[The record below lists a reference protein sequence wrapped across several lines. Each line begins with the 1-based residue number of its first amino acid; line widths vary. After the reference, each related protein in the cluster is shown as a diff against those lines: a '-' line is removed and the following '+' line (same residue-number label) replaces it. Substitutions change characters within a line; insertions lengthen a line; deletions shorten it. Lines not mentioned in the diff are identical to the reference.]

1 MYAIYD
7 NIYRQYTP
15 NVSIYT
21 IHGSYGY
28 VFLLFL
34 QLLYLQIS
42 SYNTCICIYIYI
54 SRKNMLH
61 ISGISLLRSSIERNT
76 HTYGYMYGYVF
87 SLCIIIGWSWF
98 GKHHSLLGIHQVA
111 YNDAVPKF
119 RGEGAGVAGCGGLNN
134 DVETGL
140 FVIPRS

>member
-1 MYAIYD
+1 MLYMVTFTINIPLMLAYIPYMDPMGMCFFCSCNFFIYK
-7 NIYRQYTP
+7 YL
-15 NVSIYT
+15 VT
-21 IHGSYGY
+21 IHVY
-28 VFLLFL
+28 V
-34 QLLYLQIS
+34 
-42 SYNTCICIYIYI
+42 YIY
-54 SRKNMLH
+54 KQENMLH

-76 HTYGYMYGYVF
+76 RAYGYMYGYVF

-140 FVIPRS
+140 FVITRS